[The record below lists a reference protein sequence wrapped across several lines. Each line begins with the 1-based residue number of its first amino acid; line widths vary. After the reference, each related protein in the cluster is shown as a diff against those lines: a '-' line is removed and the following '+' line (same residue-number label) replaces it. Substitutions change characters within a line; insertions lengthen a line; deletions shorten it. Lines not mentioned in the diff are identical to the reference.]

1 MDLPAAIDLCLS
13 LDGAEETTPFGPDTL
28 VYKVGEKIF
37 AITTPGEFPSRMNLK
52 CDPVRSL
59 SLREEYESII
69 PGFHMNKQHWNT
81 VILDGSLPARLVD
94 ELIRHSY
101 DLVIRSLPKSK
112 RPVSE

>member
-13 LDGAEETTPFGPDTL
+13 LAGAEETTPFGPDTL
-28 VYKVGEKIF
+28 VYKVGGKIF

-52 CDPVRSL
+52 CDPARASL
-59 SLREEYESII
+59 LREEYDSIV

-81 VILDGSLPARLVD
+81 MTLDGSLPVRLVD

-101 DLVIRSLPKSK
+101 HLVIRSLPKSK